1 MGLSWATP
9 LYLFSI
15 FGFVA
20 FLNSSRA
27 LEETEGSQKPKKF
40 FWTPME
46 SIGVTL
52 FIYFFAQFAGYLI
65 ASIVP
70 IFFGLDQ
77 GQTVDWLG
85 EKAAGQFIVML
96 LISGISIFML
106 MLFLRRR
113 HAPIKVIG
121 LNRKP
126 MLKDVGY
133 ALIALVGYFVAYI
146 AIANI
151 VKLVIPAVNLEQEQ
165 QLGFENVSNLQ
176 LPLVF
181 ISLVILPPIVE
192 EIMTRGFLYTGL
204 KKGLPHLPAMIIASS
219 IFAVAHLQ
227 AGSGAPLLWVA
238 AIDTFVLSMFLIAL
252 RDKTDGLWSP
262 ILLHGLKNFIAFL
275 SIFVFSVVK

>member
-15 FGFVA
+15 YGFVA
-20 FLNSSRA
+20 FLNRSHAEESSQD
-27 LEETEGSQKPKKF
+27 EKKSKKF
-40 FWTPME
+40 YWSPME

-52 FIYFFAQFAGYLI
+52 FIYFFAQFAGYILASLI
-65 ASIVP
+65 PVI
-70 IFFGLDQ
+70 FGLDQ
-77 GQTVDWLG
+77 NGTVDWLG
-85 EKAAGQFIVML
+85 KEAAGQFSVML
-96 LISGISIFML
+96 LISGISLFML
-106 MLFLRRR
+106 RLFLRRR
-113 HAPIKVIG
+113 AAPIKVIG

-133 ALIALVGYFVAYI
+133 AVVALVAYFIAYI

-151 VKLVIPAVNLEQEQ
+151 VKMLIPAVDLEQEQ
-165 QLGFENVSNLQ
+165 QLGFDNVSNLQ

-204 KKGLPHLPAMIIASS
+204 KKGLPHIPAMIITSS
-219 IFAVAHLQ
+219 IFAIAHLQ

-238 AIDTFVLSMFLIAL
+238 AIDTFVLSMFLIVL
-252 RDKTDGLWSP
+252 RDKTNSLWSP
-262 ILLHGLKNFIAFL
+262 MLLHGLKNFIAFL